1 MTDRTE
7 AVLNRIDAT
16 LNACICG
23 QPIPDTGPSPDYC
36 NETCQYEYTAAIVGA
51 EPDPELT
58 YPLPPAETNGHAI
71 NTEANTWITDTAA
84 DYEEEPLADVI
95 ARAINAA
102 ANESMDRVA
111 HILAT
116 QPHTAEAVHKALA
129 RGRLLDTLVATVPD
143 QVDAYLDACDNDPR
157 IALEYAQAGIPPAMI
172 PSLRENGI
180 TAVQAA
186 ISINTT
192 DRSAL

>member
-1 MTDRTE
+1 MTDQTE
-7 AVLNRIDAT
+7 TVLNHIDAA
-16 LNACICG
+16 LNTCVCG
-23 QPIPDTGPSPDYC
+23 DPIPENGPSPDYC

-58 YPLPPAETNGHAI
+58 IPLPPAETNGHAI

-116 QPHTAEAVHKALA
+116 QPHTAEAIHEALA

-143 QVDAYLDACDNDPR
+143 QADAYLDACNHDPR
-157 IALEYAQAGIPPAMI
+157 IALEYAQAGIPPATI
-172 PSLRENGI
+172 PTLRTNGI
-180 TAVQAA
+180 TAAQAA
-186 ISINTT
+186 ISINT
-192 DRSAL
+192 DRSTA

>member
-7 AVLNRIDAT
+7 TVLNRIDAT
-16 LNACICG
+16 L
-23 QPIPDTGPSPDYC
+23 
-36 NETCQYEYTAAIVGA
+36 
-51 EPDPELT
+51 
-58 YPLPPAETNGHAI
+58 
-71 NTEANTWITDTAA
+71 
-84 DYEEEPLADVI
+84 
-95 ARAINAA
+95 NAA

-116 QPHTAEAVHKALA
+116 HPPPAEAVHEALA